1 MIALKLIFRS
11 FVSSIIR
18 YPVPILSGVLAFI
31 FLCIEIHF
39 ANLGDEIIHDYR
51 FVKLFLACMSGISI
65 FIAFDIFS
73 ESKQVEN
80 SKRLGLYLLGFS
92 ILGLH
97 YYSITPGMF
106 DAETVFVSRYLIFIV
121 CFHLMISFMA
131 FYHVSEINSFWQY
144 NYFLLK
150 RMVTS
155 LLYSVTLFIGL
166 ASAMW
171 AIDNLF
177 AILINPDYYV
187 DLAAFILLVFN
198 TIFYLMG
205 MPKSYSDFNRPV
217 EFKKSVRIFVQYVLL
232 PIIAIYTLILYV
244 YMFKIVMN
252 SQVPNGYVCI
262 PILIFSIVGILAYL
276 LIYPIRLE
284 QRYRSIYVFAKYFFY
299 ILLPLLSLYFIGI
312 MKRMLP
318 YGITEDRYL
327 VVMLGIWLVIISVY
341 IITSKVDNII
351 VVPVSL
357 FLLLA
362 ISAIGPWGMFQLSV
376 ENQVR
381 RLEHLLKR
389 NHLLV
394 DHKLVKLDKRYTV
407 STKDAA
413 SIRSIFTYLNKR
425 GEINLLHPWLNEADQ
440 AKLDSAIV
448 RNDLFYIHSIFAD
461 LGQVDNPPY
470 AIHKFFNA
478 TENNLYNHTMSVEG
492 YHHITQFGCS
502 TFQLEAGIDSS
513 NFMAY
518 LQKDTLYIE
527 RKTDSVLRIPMKEK
541 FTSLVNYYKAQ
552 AQIAKHKAGVSNTL
566 QVVNADVQNIELPKD
581 SLVLLLAGRKV
592 IFNSI
597 EFIQADTI
605 YTLQRVDG
613 FLLE

>member
-1 MIALKLIFRS
+1 MIALK
-11 FVSSIIR
+11 IILKRFLTTLLR
-18 YPVPILSGVLAFI
+18 YPVPIVSGLLAFV
-31 FLCIEIHF
+31 FLFIEIHY
-39 ANLGDEIIHDYR
+39 ANLGDDLIHDYR
-51 FVKLFLACMSGISI
+51 FVKLFLECLSGISI

-106 DAETVFVSRYLIFIV
+106 DSETVFISRYLIFIV

-131 FYHVSEINSFWQY
+131 FYHVSEINAFWQY

-155 LLYSVTLFIGL
+155 LLYSVTLFVGL

-177 AILINPDYYV
+177 SILINPDYYV
-187 DLAAFILLVFN
+187 DLAAFILLIFN
-198 TIFYLMG
+198 TIFFLMG
-205 MPKSYSDFNRPV
+205 MPKSYEDFNRPV

-232 PIIAIYTLILYV
+232 PIIAIYISILYV
-244 YMFKIVMN
+244 YMFKIVMTG
-252 SQVPNGYVCI
+252 QVPNGYVCI
-262 PILIFSIVGILAYL
+262 PILIFSMVGILAYL

-284 QRYRSIYVFAKYFFY
+284 QRYRLIYLFAKYFFY

-312 MKRMLP
+312 MKRILP

-327 VVMLGIWLVIISVY
+327 VFMLGVWIIIISMY
-341 IITSKVDNII
+341 IITSKLDNII

-357 FLLLA
+357 FILLA

-376 ENQVR
+376 GNQLM

-440 AKLDSAIV
+440 TKLDSAIAH
-448 RNDLFYIHSIFAD
+448 NDLFYIHSIFSD
-461 LGQVDNPPY
+461 LGPVDNSPY
-470 AIHKFFNA
+470 VVHKFFNA
-478 TENNLYNHTMSVEG
+478 AENNLYNHAISVEG
-492 YHHITQFGCS
+492 FKRITQFGC
-502 TFQLEAGIDSS
+502 TIHDLEEGIDSTR
-513 NFMAY
+513 FTAY
-518 LQKDTLYIE
+518 IQRDTLYFQSNS
-527 RKTDSVLRIPMKEK
+527 DSLFSVPLAEK
-541 FTSLVNYYKAQ
+541 FISLINYYKQ
-552 AQIAKHKAGVSNTL
+552 QSILEKNKLGVSNTL
-566 QVVNADVQNIELPKD
+566 QVVNADAQNIELPKD
-581 SLVLLLAGRKV
+581 SLVLLTAGRKI

-597 EFIQADTI
+597 EFIQADTN